1 MLYSEP
7 EPIHPYG
14 GQSPDAQ
21 YYEES
26 LPEFIPLGPYNLPD
40 PSLDI
45 NYMPNG
51 PHQVTFPTPSELLAE
66 LAAKGLPAT
75 SDDFADDMRSE
86 SASKARRRAMAK
98 SIGFVPTDP

>member
-7 EPIHPYG
+7 ELIHPYG
-14 GQSPDAQ
+14 EQSPDAQ
-21 YYEES
+21 YYEEP
-26 LPEFIPLGPYNLPD
+26 LPEFIPLVPYHLPDSPLDIINLPND
-40 PSLDI
+40 
-45 NYMPNG
+45 

-66 LAAKGLPAT
+66 LSAKGLPAT
-75 SDDFADDMRSE
+75 SDDFASDVRSE